1 MNMPA
6 SIHPATKPAPLLSL
20 ENITTGYGRKQI
32 LFDVSIDA
40 LPGEIVALIG
50 HNGAGKT
57 TALKAVFGLLPVWSG
72 SVKFEGQPITNA
84 APSDNVGRGL
94 VYLPQEHFVFADLT
108 VADNLA
114 VGGITVSSAEEVER
128 RKEWV
133 FNLMPVLRQRGR
145 QLAGTLSGGERRMLS
160 LGMAM
165 MMQPRML
172 LLDEPSL
179 GLAPSLVERMMDTI
193 KQLALEGNLTVL
205 LVEQNVRQAL
215 RISDRVYVMRTGR
228 IILEE
233 DSATMAARG
242 QWWDLF

>member
-1 MNMPA
+1 MESTA
-6 SIHPATKPAPLLSL
+6 LQQQTAGSILSV
-20 ENITTGYGRKQI
+20 ENLVTGYGRKQI
-32 LFDVSIDA
+32 VFDVSIRIA
-40 LPGEIVALIG
+40 PGEVVALIG

-57 TALKAVFGLLPVWSG
+57 TTLKAIFGLLPVWSG
-72 SVKFEGQPITNA
+72 AVYFDGEQITNTD
-84 APSDNVGRGL
+84 SSQNVNRGL

-108 VADNLA
+108 VAENLA
-114 VGGITVSSAEEVER
+114 VGGITVQSQAQIER
-128 RKEWV
+128 QKQWV
-133 FNLMPVLRQRGR
+133 YDLMPVLKERGR

-165 MMQPRML
+165 MIQPRML

-193 KQLALEGNLTVL
+193 QRIARDGNLTVL

-215 RISDRVYVMRTGR
+215 RIADRVYVMRTGR

-233 DSATMAARG
+233 DSASLAARG
-242 QWWDLF
+242 QWWELF